1 MRTAQFAHNAV
12 AHQSAVSFMLGIWE
26 LAPLALCA
34 FAEEMHGKYIEL
46 LYFHLRAEGT
56 TRNMFSIQENLFLD
70 ITSIDLII
78 KKKLLDTNRLISH
91 SNNLLYPLH

>member
-12 AHQSAVSFMLGIWE
+12 AHQSAVSNTLGIWE

-34 FAEEMHGKYIEL
+34 FAKKCVENIEL